1 MRGRN
6 LKHRLANQIWWKM
19 ANNRNKFGG
28 KWQKVLKKFGG
39 KWQNHYLCTHKT
51 LKVSKM
57 NKTVFRRKIYE
68 DMLNWKNEQKGET
81 ALLVEGARRI
91 GKSTIV
97 EEFAKREYDSYMFID
112 FSVAS
117 PEVVRRFDDLSNIE
131 DLFTY
136 LQFRYNV
143 TLQEGKSVVIFDE
156 VQMAP
161 KARQAIKHLVKDGRY
176 HYIETGS
183 LISIRKNVMDI
194 VIPSEETRLQMF
206 PMDYEEFRWALG
218 DDTTVGLLRQAFLKM
233 RPLGDDIHRQMMRNF
248 RLYMLVGGMPQA
260 VAKYLETRS
269 LAEVD
274 RVKRN
279 IIALYGDDFHKFDSS
294 GKAGALFNAIPGQL
308 SKNVSRYQIGSVLKG
323 EKPGRMLETISEM
336 NDSFAVNVA
345 YHCDDP
351 NIGMALTQDL
361 EKYKMYVADT
371 GIFVTLAFRDK
382 AFTEN
387 IIYERLLSD
396 KLAANLGYLYENIVA
411 QMLTASGNKLFYHV
425 WPTESGKHNYEVDFL
440 LSRGTKIMPIE
451 VKSSSYKTHV
461 SLDAFC
467 KKFSSRIT
475 NDRYLIYTKDYAHKE
490 SVRYIPAYLAYFL

>member
-1 MRGRN
+1 M
-6 LKHRLANQIWWKM
+6 
-19 ANNRNKFGG
+19 NNP
-28 KWQKVLKKFGG
+28 
-39 KWQNHYLCTHKT
+39 
-51 LKVSKM
+51 
-57 NKTVFRRKIYE
+57 VFRRKIYE
-68 DMLNWKNEQKGET
+68 DMLNWKNDQKDET
-81 ALLVEGARRI
+81 ALLIEGARRI

-117 PEVVRRFDDLSNIE
+117 PEVVYRFDDLSNIE

-156 VQMAP
+156 VQIAP

-218 DDTTVGLLRQAFLKM
+218 DE
-233 RPLGDDIHRQMMRNF
+233 IHRQMMRNF

-308 SKNVSRYQIGSVLKG
+308 SKNVSQYQIGSVLKG
-323 EKPGRMLETISEM
+323 EKPGRMLETISKM

-351 NIGMALTQDL
+351 NIESQ
-361 EKYKMYVADT
+361 EEE
-371 GIFVTLAFRDK
+371 IK
-382 AFTEN
+382 AHM
-387 IIYERLLSD
+387 R
-396 KLAANLGYLYENIVA
+396 
-411 QMLTASGNKLFYHV
+411 
-425 WPTESGKHNYEVDFL
+425 
-440 LSRGTKIMPIE
+440 
-451 VKSSSYKTHV
+451 
-461 SLDAFC
+461 
-467 KKFSSRIT
+467 
-475 NDRYLIYTKDYAHKE
+475 
-490 SVRYIPAYLAYFL
+490 

>member
-1 MRGRN
+1 
-6 LKHRLANQIWWKM
+6 M
-19 ANNRNKFGG
+19 ANDRNKFGG
-28 KWQKVLKKFGG
+28 KRQKSLKKFGG
-39 KWQNHYLCTHKT
+39 KRQNYYLCTRKP
-51 LKVSKM
+51 LKISKM

-218 DDTTVGLLRQAFLKM
+218 DDTTVGLLRQAFIKM

-260 VAKYLETRS
+260 VAKYIETRS

-279 IIALYGDDFHKFDSS
+279 IIALYGDDFHKFDAS

-308 SKNVSRYQIGSVLKG
+308 SQNVSRY
-323 EKPGRMLETISEM
+323 
-336 NDSFAVNVA
+336 
-345 YHCDDP
+345 
-351 NIGMALTQDL
+351 
-361 EKYKMYVADT
+361 
-371 GIFVTLAFRDK
+371 
-382 AFTEN
+382 
-387 IIYERLLSD
+387 
-396 KLAANLGYLYENIVA
+396 
-411 QMLTASGNKLFYHV
+411 
-425 WPTESGKHNYEVDFL
+425 
-440 LSRGTKIMPIE
+440 
-451 VKSSSYKTHV
+451 
-461 SLDAFC
+461 
-467 KKFSSRIT
+467 
-475 NDRYLIYTKDYAHKE
+475 
-490 SVRYIPAYLAYFL
+490 

>member
-1 MRGRN
+1 
-6 LKHRLANQIWWKM
+6 M

-161 KARQAIKHLVKDGRY
+161 KARQAMKHLVKDGRY

-371 GIFVTLAFRDK
+371 GIFVTLAFWDK
-382 AFTEN
+382 KFTEN
-387 IIYERLLSD
+387 VIYSKLLGD
-396 KLAANLGYLYENIVA
+396 KLSVNLGYVFENMVA
-411 QMLTASGNKLFYHV
+411 QMLRANGHRLFYH
-425 WPTESGKHNYEVDFL
+425 TFLREDGKNYHEVDFL
-440 LSRGTKIMPIE
+440 IADGAKLKPVE
-451 VKSSSYKTHV
+451 VKSSGYKSHV
-461 SLDAFC
+461 SIDRFC
-467 KKFSSRIT
+467 EKYSSRVERSYIV
-475 NDRYLIYTKDYAHKE
+475 YTKDLRKE
-490 SVRYIPAYLAYFL
+490 GNTLYLPIYMTMFL

>member
-1 MRGRN
+1 
-6 LKHRLANQIWWKM
+6 M

-176 HYIETGS
+176 H
-183 LISIRKNVMDI
+183 
-194 VIPSEETRLQMF
+194 
-206 PMDYEEFRWALG
+206 
-218 DDTTVGLLRQAFLKM
+218 
-233 RPLGDDIHRQMMRNF
+233 
-248 RLYMLVGGMPQA
+248 
-260 VAKYLETRS
+260 
-269 LAEVD
+269 
-274 RVKRN
+274 
-279 IIALYGDDFHKFDSS
+279 
-294 GKAGALFNAIPGQL
+294 
-308 SKNVSRYQIGSVLKG
+308 
-323 EKPGRMLETISEM
+323 
-336 NDSFAVNVA
+336 
-345 YHCDDP
+345 
-351 NIGMALTQDL
+351 
-361 EKYKMYVADT
+361 
-371 GIFVTLAFRDK
+371 
-382 AFTEN
+382 
-387 IIYERLLSD
+387 
-396 KLAANLGYLYENIVA
+396 
-411 QMLTASGNKLFYHV
+411 
-425 WPTESGKHNYEVDFL
+425 
-440 LSRGTKIMPIE
+440 
-451 VKSSSYKTHV
+451 
-461 SLDAFC
+461 
-467 KKFSSRIT
+467 
-475 NDRYLIYTKDYAHKE
+475 
-490 SVRYIPAYLAYFL
+490 

>member
-1 MRGRN
+1 
-6 LKHRLANQIWWKM
+6 
-19 ANNRNKFGG
+19 
-28 KWQKVLKKFGG
+28 
-39 KWQNHYLCTHKT
+39 
-51 LKVSKM
+51 M

-218 DDTTVGLLRQAFLKM
+218 DETTVGLLRQAFLKM
-233 RPLGDDIHRQMMRNF
+233 KPLGEEIHRQMMRNF

-260 VAKYLETRS
+260 VAKYIETRS

-279 IIALYGDDFHKFDSS
+279 IIALYGDDFRKLDST

-308 SKNVSRYQIGSVLKG
+308 SKNGSRYQVGSVLKG
-323 EKPGRMLETISEM
+323 EKPGRE
-336 NDSFAVNVA
+336 
-345 YHCDDP
+345 
-351 NIGMALTQDL
+351 
-361 EKYKMYVADT
+361 
-371 GIFVTLAFRDK
+371 
-382 AFTEN
+382 
-387 IIYERLLSD
+387 
-396 KLAANLGYLYENIVA
+396 
-411 QMLTASGNKLFYHV
+411 
-425 WPTESGKHNYEVDFL
+425 
-440 LSRGTKIMPIE
+440 
-451 VKSSSYKTHV
+451 
-461 SLDAFC
+461 
-467 KKFSSRIT
+467 
-475 NDRYLIYTKDYAHKE
+475 LIPYP
-490 SVRYIPAYLAYFL
+490 R